1 MINFDNLV
9 NEAIEKRRMQFA
21 YAQLIVSPEM
31 KEIGIGDIKDERMKR
46 AIGIVV
52 EGYGLTRTPEVSEI
66 YSRAFLPPKAER
78 ELVYTQN

>member
-1 MINFDNLV
+1 
-9 NEAIEKRRMQFA
+9 
-21 YAQLIVSPEM
+21 
-31 KEIGIGDIKDERMKR
+31 MKR

-52 EGYGLTRTPEVSEI
+52 EGYGLTRVPEVSEI